1 MTKAMVIEAI
11 VNGAA
16 TAEASAD
23 GLGTILFV
31 DDDAAL
37 RRAAVGWLRLSG
49 FQVEAQADGPRAL
62 ERLHQGFAGIVVTD
76 LRMPGMDGMELL
88 RRVQAIDPE
97 LPVVMVTA
105 HGDVSTAVEA
115 MRLGAHDFL
124 EKPLLSER
132 LSEVATRAL
141 ATRRLV
147 MENRRLRLHI
157 SEHGLA
163 ARIIGTSRAAEAL
176 RHSVAQLAATDASV
190 ILFGESGSGK
200 DLVARSLH
208 EEGPRRRAN
217 FVAVNCA
224 AIPET
229 MFESEFFGHEAGA
242 FTGAMRTRVGKLE
255 YAHRGT
261 LFLDEIESMPLS
273 MQAKL
278 LRALQ
283 ERSVERLG
291 ANRSVDADVRV
302 IAATKTDLQAASAAG
317 SFRMDLYYRLSI
329 VELSIP
335 PLRDRPEDILLL
347 FDTFVLAAA
356 RRQGLEP
363 RPVPAPLAAALAAQ
377 AWPGNVRELR
387 NAAERHALGIGSP
400 LLRGAVPVV
409 SMLPLSRQVEEFERL
424 VIERAL
430 NDAKGR
436 VNVAMERLGLPRR
449 TLNEKMG
456 RYGLD
461 RQHFIG

>member
-1 MTKAMVIEAI
+1 MSEAPAD
-11 VNGAA
+11 VAA
-16 TAEASAD
+16 
-23 GLGTILFV
+23 GLGPILFV

-37 RRAAVGWLRLSG
+37 RRAAVQWLRLSG
-49 FQVEAQADGPRAL
+49 FQVEAQADGARVLA
-62 ERLHQGFAGIVVTD
+62 RLHENFDGIVVTD

-88 RRVQAIDPE
+88 RRVLAIDAE
-97 LPVVMVTA
+97 LPVVLVTA
-105 HGDVSTAVEA
+105 HGDVGTAVEA

-147 MENRRLRLHI
+147 LENRRLRSHI
-157 SEHGLA
+157 SEHGLT
-163 ARIIGTSRAAEAL
+163 ARIIGTSRAAEVL
-176 RHSVAQLAATDASV
+176 RRSVAQLAATDASV

-208 EEGPRRRAN
+208 EEGPRRSAN

-291 ANRSVDADVRV
+291 ANRSMDADVRV
-302 IAATKTDLQAASAAG
+302 IAATKTDLQVAGAAG

-329 VELSIP
+329 VELAIP
-335 PLRDRPEDILLL
+335 PLRDRPEDIPLL
-347 FDTFVLAAA
+347 FETFVLAAA

-377 AWPGNVRELR
+377 PWPGNVRELR
-387 NAAERHALGIGSP
+387 NAAERHALGIGNP
-400 LLRGAVPVV
+400 LLRGTAPAT
-409 SMLPLSRQVEEFERL
+409 STSPLWRQVEEFERL

-430 NDAKGR
+430 NEAKGR
-436 VNVAMERLGLPRR
+436 VSVAMGRLGLPRR
-449 TLNEKMG
+449 TLNEKMC

-461 RQHFIG
+461 RQRFIG